1 MSGSVDLG
9 PLDILIGVWKGETG
23 RDIAPEPDGTEDN
36 AYYELLE
43 FKVVGD
49 VSNAEEQELGI
60 VQYQQT
66 VRRKTN
72 DKLLHHQIGYWTWDP
87 RTQTVCN
94 SFTIGRRVAVLAG
107 GTATVE
113 NGTSIFTVKAEKEH
127 AEWGI
132 IEAAFMRDNAST
144 AAFSQTLRVG
154 SGTLSY
160 KQTTLVD
167 IYGKKGF
174 EHTDENKLFKV

>member
-1 MSGSVDLG
+1 MSGSIALG
-9 PLDILIGVWKGETG
+9 PLATLIGTWKGESG
-23 RDIAPEPDGTEDN
+23 QDIAPEPDGTEDN
-36 AYYELLE
+36 AYYEELE
-43 FKVVGD
+43 FSVVGD
-49 VSNAEEQELGI
+49 VSNAEEQALSI
-60 VQYQQT
+60 VQYEQT

-72 DKLLHHQIGYWTWDP
+72 DKLLHHQIGYWTWDACS
-87 RTQTVCN
+87 QSVCN

-107 GTATVE
+107 GTVSVAEGVST
-113 NGTSIFTVKAEKEH
+113 FTVKAEKEH

-144 AAFSQTLRVG
+144 AAFCQTLRVG